1 MSNPTNESVLWR
13 AVAWAVIA
21 LITFLA
27 VTHILATAMVL
38 TMWGPNH
45 PSDLYSGAYL
55 AKLCLLVTRVI
66 CSFAIVVMFAS
77 HRGNWG
83 IAAVLS
89 ASLLLA
95 VETLFSY
102 ADSILWFSSDPHGI
116 APILKG
122 SAIRG
127 LLLSASVLGAV
138 WANYYLSFLE
148 RSVALPP
155 K

>member
-21 LITFLA
+21 LIAFLA
-27 VTHILATAMVL
+27 VTHIFATAMVL

-77 HRGNWG
+77 RRGNWE
-83 IAAVLS
+83 IAAVLL
-89 ASLLLA
+89 AALLLA
-95 VETLFSY
+95 VETIFSC
-102 ADSILWFSSDPHGI
+102 ADNILGFSSDPHGI
-116 APILKG
+116 APILED

-127 LLLSASVLGAV
+127 FLLSASVLGTM
-138 WANYYLSFLE
+138 WANYYFSFLE